1 MIDKIMSIEFSYR
14 KKTHYALVREKI
26 LDQRNAYCVTIMN
39 GELERLWYGHHIF
52 FVEEQNFARSQRTI
66 ADNEVAELRDCIAT
80 ALWQH
85 LSEKPLNNHRKYEE
99 LFE

>member
-1 MIDKIMSIEFSYR
+1 LKN
-14 KKTHYALVREKI
+14 KI
-26 LDQRNAYCVTIMN
+26 LPVLNGPLQIMK
-39 GELERLWYGHHIF
+39 
-52 FVEEQNFARSQRTI
+52 
-66 ADNEVAELRDCIAT
+66 VAELRDCIAT

>member
-1 MIDKIMSIEFSYR
+1 MVWSPY
-14 KKTHYALVREKI
+14 
-26 LDQRNAYCVTIMN
+26 
-39 GELERLWYGHHIF
+39 F